1 MINLRTPLFDQLH
14 GYTKKHRVSFAMPGH
29 KGGKGLDAKFKKN
42 IYKYDVTELADTE
55 NLHYPNHY
63 LTQSKKQLAEF
74 YGAQESYFLVNG
86 STSGI
91 HAMIAA
97 TCTAGGCLAVN
108 RACHISVINACAL
121 LGVTPVF
128 IAQDIIDTY
137 SIPEGVNPA
146 VLTDLLDKNPAIQA
160 VLITSPSYYGA
171 CSDIHTISKITSAR
185 GIPLLVDEAHG
196 AHFAANDG
204 VFPSTAVLAGAD
216 MVVQSAHKTL
226 GALNQAS
233 YLHFTSDLVD
243 RNKLRSALSMLQSSS
258 PSYPIVLSADLARK
272 YLEKSGRAA
281 WDKVCEKCDDL
292 RIKVEDRTS
301 VRFFST
307 MFNRKNHIEAVDPSR
322 IVMNFAAYNTTGFEV
337 LEILR
342 DEFNIDMEMADLFNV
357 VGIATPFNSDR
368 DFIRLEN
375 AVIDIANELKPSDS
389 VPSFPTP
396 PSPPMAMPPQ
406 QAFHSKGRF
415 VRLDEAVG
423 CVSRSTIV
431 AYPPAVPII
440 CTGEL
445 VMPESVAYIDALSDI
460 GAQICGLNENGY
472 ISIVEE

>member
-1 MINLRTPLFDQLH
+1 MIKSKTPLFEQLNR
-14 GYTKKHRVSFAMPGH
+14 YTKKRRISFAMPGH
-29 KGGKGLDAKFKKN
+29 KGGKGLDRAFKKQ
-42 IYKYDVTELADTE
+42 IYKYDVTELEDTE
-55 NLHYPNHY
+55 NLHYPNHQ

-74 YGAQESYFLVNG
+74 YGAVESYFLVGG

-97 TCTAGGCLAVN
+97 ACTPGGCIAVN

-121 LGVTPVF
+121 FGVTPIF
-128 IAQDIIDTY
+128 INQDIIDTF

-146 VLTDLLDKNPAIQA
+146 ALTDVLDRNPDIQA

-171 CSDIHTISKITSAR
+171 SSDIHTISKITSAR

-196 AHFAANDG
+196 AHFAANDA
-204 VFPSTAVLAGAD
+204 VLPTTAVLCGAD

-226 GALNQAS
+226 GALNQSA
-233 YLHFTSDLVD
+233 YLHFSSDIID
-243 RNKLRSALSMLQSSS
+243 RNKLKSALSMVQTSS
-258 PSYPIVLSADLARK
+258 PSYPIVLSGDLACA
-272 YLEKSGRAA
+272 YLRSEGAHA
-281 WDKVCEKCDDL
+281 WDRTCERCDDL
-292 RIKVEDRTS
+292 RARVEPRTD
-301 VRFFST
+301 VKFFST
-307 MFNRKNHIEAVDPSR
+307 LFNGKNHIDKVDPTR
-322 IVMNFAAYNTTGFEV
+322 IVMNFSAYSTTGFEV
-337 LEILR
+337 LDMLR

-357 VGIATPFNSDR
+357 VGIATPFNTER
-368 DFIRLEN
+368 DFARLEN
-375 AVIDIANELKPSDS
+375 AIIDITGDLRPSDS

-396 PSPPMAMPPQ
+396 PIPSMVMPPQ

-423 CVSRSTIV
+423 CVSRSTVV

-445 VMPESVAYIDALSDI
+445 VLPESVAYIDALHDI
-460 GAQICGLNENGY
+460 GAHICGLNENGY
-472 ISIVEE
+472 ISIAE